1 MDKTKFTFT
10 VFFDGTF
17 YQGIYERDDGRKYE
31 VSRIIFGKEPKDY
44 EIYSFMLRNFVKMK
58 FSPYFTSGETIEKHI
73 NPKRMQRLIKKQT
86 LNNGIGTKAQQ
97 AIKAMHEQN
106 KISAKKSS
114 RLRKIEKKE
123 QIFIIK
129 QEKKKEKRKGH

>member
-17 YQGIYERDDGRKYE
+17 YRGVYERYDGIKYE
-31 VSRIIFGKEPKDY
+31 VCKIIFGKEPKDY
-44 EIYSFMLRNFVKMK
+44 EIYNFMLRNFAKMR
-58 FSPYFTSGETIEKHI
+58 FSPYLLSDAHAEKHI

-86 LNNGIGTKAQQ
+86 VNSGIGTKAQQ
-97 AIKAMHEQN
+97 AIKLMHEQN
-106 KISAKKSS
+106 KILSKKSR
-114 RLRKIEKKE
+114 RLKENEKKE

-129 QEKKKEKRKGH
+129 QEKKKEKRKDH

>member
-17 YQGIYERDDGRKYE
+17 YQGVYERDDGRNYE
-31 VSRIIFGKEPKDY
+31 VSRIVFGNEPKDY
-44 EIYSFMLRNFVKMK
+44 EVYEYLMRNFVKMQ
-58 FSPYFTSGETIEKHI
+58 FSPYFAADETAERHI

-86 LNNGIGTKAQQ
+86 ANIGIGTKAQQ

-106 KISAKKSS
+106 KILSKKSR
-114 RLRKIEKKE
+114 RLRNIKKKE